1 MSNCTKREAEFWKG
15 TQILRGISI
24 VLRFCCVSRL
34 TFPGRFALIE
44 LKKCPAFAG
53 VGKGGVSMSKSV
65 TLADVAR
72 AVGVAPSTVQR
83 ALSGAAGVS
92 EEKSRE
98 IREVAQRMG
107 YRRNAMATLLKS
119 ANRDIAVILP
129 KRDYYS
135 NELWDGVQQFFSE
148 NAGFGFA
155 LHKYTYQRTSEALA
169 GALENAYADHGTRLC
184 GVLTMGERLPGAQ
197 KIYQKWKTGHVPVV
211 FVGTDT
217 TSEDRLCCSL
227 GYDDLAGKMAADLL
241 LLAGKGEHIKIL
253 MTGDFSIADQYY
265 NMQGFERVI
274 MDQKTDCE
282 IVKFNRRTTSLSVK
296 ETLSSYL
303 TKDPAITTVYSTSA
317 RNTVAMCEA
326 ALESGRWEELRLIGN
341 DLFPQSRQFL
351 KDGVL
356 NAVIHKLP
364 KNQAYNA
371 AQALVNFLVHGQ
383 RPADTVRCCPVVVTR
398 SNCGLID

>member
-1 MSNCTKREAEFWKG
+1 MAKT
-15 TQILRGISI
+15 
-24 VLRFCCVSRL
+24 
-34 TFPGRFALIE
+34 
-44 LKKCPAFAG
+44 
-53 VGKGGVSMSKSV
+53 V

-92 EEKSRE
+92 KAKSQE

-107 YRRNAMATLLKS
+107 YHRNAMATLLKS

-135 NELWDGVQQFFSE
+135 NDLWDGVQQFFEE
-148 NAGFGFA
+148 NTGFGFN
-155 LHKYTYQRTSEALA
+155 LCKYTYTRTTDGLISALQTA
-169 GALENAYADHGTRLC
+169 FENHGTGLC
-184 GVLTMGERLPGAQ
+184 GVLTMGECLPEAREV
-197 KIYQKWKTGHVPVV
+197 YQKWMTERVPVV
-211 FVGTDT
+211 FVGTD
-217 TSEDRLCCSL
+217 SLPEDRLCCSL

-241 LLAGKGEHIKIL
+241 LLAGQKEHIKIL

-282 IVKFNRRTTSLSVK
+282 ILKFSRRTTSHSVK
-296 ETLSSYL
+296 DTLCTYL
-303 TKDPAITTVYSTSA
+303 MNDPSITTIYSTSA

-326 ALESGRWEELRLIGN
+326 ALEAGRWEDLRLIGN

-351 KDGVL
+351 KDGIL

-383 RPADTVRCCPVVVTR
+383 RPADLVRCCPVVVTR
-398 SNCGLID
+398 SNCEIID